1 MVAEGV
7 WSCFPTSSANFTA
20 GVVLD
25 FVSLGSLTSA
35 TISKLWIARLASV
48 RLPIG
53 YRSVSADYQM
63 TIK

>member
-53 YRSVSADYQM
+53 YRSATVRSLLI
-63 TIK
+63 IK